1 MLYFLIWR
9 WNVTT
14 TSQLSSFVSLS
25 PAHGVVVL
33 RVAEAGGFQLAAHN
47 CAGALISCQVALQ
60 STLAVHTRPWDH
72 SGRSPRKDK
81 RKDIRPWIFMFAQVR
96 SKNIPHFST
105 FFDYIATFSL
115 FGCWTGATSWW
126 HIVIKKEKKER
137 SHLLFLT
144 VLLHALS
151 VPRSLSPERN
161 YRLGFSLVVQGLHA
175 ACSIGTV
182 REEAELEL
190 EHDGFFNIWFDCYMK
205 NVTEEISMTVF
216 PPQIWRSQ

>member
-81 RKDIRPWIFMFAQVR
+81 REDIRPWIFMFAQVR

-126 HIVIKKEKKER
+126 HIVIKKEKKREVICFFSPCCSMLSLCR
-137 SHLLFLT
+137 GLSLLKETTDSVSVWSSKVSTLP
-144 VLLHALS
+144 VAL
-151 VPRSLSPERN
+151 
-161 YRLGFSLVVQGLHA
+161 GL
-175 ACSIGTV
+175 
-182 REEAELEL
+182 
-190 EHDGFFNIWFDCYMK
+190 
-205 NVTEEISMTVF
+205 
-216 PPQIWRSQ
+216 